1 MTPKI
6 DARYL
11 TDTLKELVEV
21 DSPVGYY
28 NDIHDYLRGKFA
40 ELGYEMEVDNKAT
53 GYVPVRGRDSQAP
66 VVCVGAHLDTIGL
79 IVRGFNDDGTLR
91 VRQLGGIN
99 YPVSY
104 THLTLP
110 TNSRV

>member
-53 GYVPVRGRDSQAP
+53 AYVRVRGRDSQAP

-79 IVRGFNDDGTLR
+79 IVRGFNDRGEFKCK
-91 VRQLGGIN
+91 VR
-99 YPVSY
+99 
-104 THLTLP
+104 
-110 TNSRV
+110 